1 MQDVAIIIFQT
12 MCYVL
17 KNYAPA
23 IENSSDCCVKTQA
36 ERQKK
41 SSIKTL
47 LDGEPITERPI
58 LLGALLD
65 GLITMTEKFKLKWQE
80 CVETICIL
88 SLAQHILDHSG
99 VSPTVLLIILLIFNF
114 IKIKLIVNKILI
126 YRFALKH

>member
-1 MQDVAIIIFQT
+1 MSYLNLQLFQDVAIIAFQT
-12 MCYVL
+12 LCYVL
-17 KNYAPA
+17 KNYTP
-23 IENSSDCCVKTQA
+23 EVGQSSDGCVKTQA

-47 LDGEPITERPI
+47 LDGEPIIERPI
-58 LLGALLD
+58 LLASLLD

-99 VSPTVLLIILLIFNF
+99 VSPTV
-114 IKIKLIVNKILI
+114 
-126 YRFALKH
+126 